1 MAVVTLAFKTRKF
14 EELGLVS
21 WVELSFA
28 RATASAATKGSAN
41 VDVLTAMI
49 ASRVTEP
56 RRAVGFIA
64 LQQLELF
71 AHGLKAESPSA
82 LTWLRSHYWEES
94 F

>member
-41 VDVLTAMI
+41 VDVLTVKI
-49 ASRVTEP
+49 ASRVTEL
-56 RRAVGFIA
+56 RRVGFIA